1 MDSTDKNSTE
11 NHSSGKPAS
20 CFGPFRYDWEQRLLF
35 RDGETVLLAPKVAE
49 TLRVLLERHG
59 TVVEKAELMR
69 AVWPD
74 TTVEEIGLARNISQ
88 LRKAL
93 GDESESGRYI
103 ETLPKRGYRF
113 VGEVVTEGAEGG
125 GPLRAK
131 ASRSWV
137 RWVRGI
143 LLAVVG
149 VCAVLAV
156 VYWQFYRPS
165 RYLSSGDGIANIAV
179 IPFECLSPELDCGTF
194 PHGLN
199 DLLVAHLS
207 QIDGVH
213 VLSPSTVRSYQ
224 RGRLSM
230 PFMARLLA
238 MDVMLDGTVQRAG
251 ERVRV
256 TARLVDVHS
265 AKLVWSDSYEYPAQ
279 QLAEAQ
285 KLAARDIAAR
295 AGDHLLA
302 IHYLVHHN
310 VLPDVSAPSR

>member
-1 MDSTDKNSTE
+1 MSSSEINSTE
-11 NHSSGKPAS
+11 INSSEKRAS

-35 RDGETVLLAPKVAE
+35 REGETVPLAPKVGE

-113 VGEVVTEGAEGG
+113 VGDVVMEGAGDG
-125 GPLRAK
+125 GPARAK
-131 ASRSWV
+131 AGAAWV
-137 RWVRGI
+137 QWVRGF
-143 LLAVVG
+143 LLAAVA

-165 RYLSSGDGIANIAV
+165 RYLSVGDGIANIAV

-199 DLLVAHLS
+199 DLLVADLTRF
-207 QIDGVH
+207 DGVH
-213 VLSPSTVRSYQ
+213 VLSPSTVRTYQ

-230 PFMARLLA
+230 PFMARLLG
-238 MDVMLDGTVQRAG
+238 MDVMVDGTVQRAG

-279 QLAEAQ
+279 QLSEAQ
-285 KLAARDIAAR
+285 ELAARDIAVQVGAHL
-295 AGDHLLA
+295 AGEK
-302 IHYLVHHN
+302 
-310 VLPDVSAPSR
+310 VSH

>member
-1 MDSTDKNSTE
+1 MNSTGINTSE
-11 NHSSGKPAS
+11 KRAS

-35 RDGETVLLAPKVAE
+35 REGETVPLAPKVAE

-93 GDESESGRYI
+93 GDESEAGGYI

-113 VGEVVTEGAEGG
+113 VGDVVTERAEDGG
-125 GPLRAK
+125 TASAK
-131 ASRSWV
+131 AGAAGGR
-137 RWVRGI
+137 RVRGV
-143 LLAVVG
+143 LLAGVVAC
-149 VCAVLAV
+149 VALAV

-179 IPFECLSPELDCGTF
+179 IPFECLSPELDCGAF

-199 DLLVAHLS
+199 DLLVADLAKT
-207 QIDGVH
+207 DGVH

-230 PFMARLLA
+230 PFMARLLG
-238 MDVMLDGTVQRAG
+238 MDVMVDGTVQRAG

-285 KLAARDIAAR
+285 ALAARDIAAQVG
-295 AGDHLLA
+295 AHLA
-302 IHYLVHHN
+302 IQKQSIPVN
-310 VLPDVSAPSR
+310 R